1 MPHLTI
7 PETALALNKAAHL
20 PYAEIKG
27 CPSRRV
33 YRLPLIAKD
42 GLEYRTLTCL
52 QGDQQQTQSE
62 QVSVP
67 HRLIPVG

>member
-1 MPHLTI
+1 MRHLTI
-7 PETALALNKAAHL
+7 PEAALALNKAAYL

-33 YRLPLIAKD
+33 HRLPLIAKD
-42 GLEYRTLTCL
+42 GLEDRTLTSL

-62 QVSVP
+62 HVSVP
-67 HRLIPVG
+67 HRLTPVG